1 MGFVNCDFDLRRASS
16 GSARPVLDPRDM
28 ALWPTICLGGLSIV
42 RVDRETVARGFI
54 DRVLQNRHAVRRAFY
69 STSANGEVLALYR
82 RAPDLIEEFTS
93 ADHILADGM
102 PMVIYSRFFGGTPL
116 PERVA
121 TTDLVHDV
129 ASLAAREKA
138 SFYFLG
144 ATERVNALAVERMKA
159 LHPGLV
165 FAGRHSG
172 FFSPEEEEAVIDD
185 INESRADILWV
196 GMGVPLEQHFI
207 RRNIEKLRY
216 TSVVKSCGGLFDF
229 LSGDRPRAPRW
240 IQIAGFEWAYRAWLE
255 PRRLGPRYFATNG
268 AALHRLFF
276 HSR

>member
-1 MGFVNCDFDLRRASS
+1 MSPTFIEA
-16 GSARPVLDPRDM
+16 RDM
-28 ALWPTICLGGLSIV
+28 AQWPTVCLGGLPIT
-42 RVDRETVARGFI
+42 RVDRATVARGFI
-54 DRVLQNRHAVRRAFY
+54 DRVLHNRHSMRRPFY

-82 RAPDLIEEFTS
+82 RAPEMIEEFAS

-102 PMVIYSRFFGGTPL
+102 PMVLYSRFFGGTPL

-129 ASLAAREKA
+129 AKLAVREKV

-144 ATERVNALAVERMKA
+144 ATERVNALAVERMKS
-159 LHPGLV
+159 LHPGLI

-172 FFSPEEEEAVIDD
+172 YFTPGEEEALIDE

-196 GMGVPLEQHFI
+196 GMGIPLEQRFI
-207 RRNIEKLRY
+207 RRNLDKLRY
-216 TSVVKSCGGLFDF
+216 TSVVKSSGGLFDF
-229 LSGDRPRAPRW
+229 LSGDRARAPRW
-240 IQIAGFEWAYRAWLE
+240 MQIAGFEWAFRAWLE
-255 PRRLGPRYFATNG
+255 PRRLGPRYLATNG
-268 AALHRLFF
+268 VALHRLFF